1 MKTMEELFQEVLG
14 SDGLK
19 GAFAQ
24 AVSEGRME
32 EFLKEHGCEASPEE
46 VKAFLQEKQT
56 KEGELSE
63 AELDAVSGGCGT
75 KGPYVSAVSGGCGT
89 IEPYVSA
96 VSGGCGTVEPYVTSA
111 PDPSKVTINIC

>member
-14 SDGLK
+14 SDELK

-46 VKAFLQEKQT
+46 VKAFLQEKQA

-63 AELDAVSGGCGT
+63 AELDVVSGGCDT
-75 KGPYVSAVSGGCGT
+75 MEASVTAV
-89 IEPYVSA
+89 
-96 VSGGCGTVEPYVTSA
+96 
-111 PDPSKVTINIC
+111 PDPSEVTINIC

>member
-46 VKAFLQEKQT
+46 VKAFLQEKQA

-63 AELDAVSGGCGT
+63 AELDVVSGGCDT
-75 KGPYVSAVSGGCGT
+75 MEASVTAV
-89 IEPYVSA
+89 
-96 VSGGCGTVEPYVTSA
+96 
-111 PDPSKVTINIC
+111 PDPSEVTINIC